1 VIGLPGKV
9 HAPAGDISTDIPEEP
24 ITMMISPEYQLIQ
37 AIMKDRIRYAEQRR
51 VVAAAR
57 AARPPRSARSK
68 SRTGARR
75 LARPKVA

>member
-1 VIGLPGKV
+1 
-9 HAPAGDISTDIPEEP
+9 
-24 ITMMISPEYQLIQ
+24 MMISPEYQLIQ
-37 AIMKDRIRYAEQRR
+37 AIMQDRIRYAEQRR

-57 AARPPRSARSK
+57 AARPPRSARSARSK